1 MLSQTNAYMQSSAPW
16 NLSEPEQQE
25 QLDRVIYLCAE
36 SLRIC
41 GILLQPY
48 MPAKMKQLLDMLGV
62 AEDARM
68 YSNANL
74 GNDQDYGEPKYDI
87 GKDTEV
93 LFPPLT
99 SYF

>member
-1 MLSQTNAYMQSSAPW
+1 MQFSAPW
-16 NLSEPEQQE
+16 NLCEPEKQE
-25 QLDRVIYLCAE
+25 QLDSVIYLCVE

-68 YSNANL
+68 YANAEL
-74 GNDQDYGEPKYDI
+74 GKDQDYGEPEYKV
-87 GKDTEV
+87 GKTEV
-93 LFPPLT
+93 LFPPL
-99 SYF
+99 SSHF

>member
-1 MLSQTNAYMQSSAPW
+1 MQANEPW
-16 NLSEPEQQE
+16 KLINPEQQE
-25 QLDRVIYLCAE
+25 KLDRVIFLCAD

-48 MPAKMKQLLDMLGV
+48 MPTKMKQLLDLLGV

-68 YSNANL
+68 YANASM
-74 GNDQDYGEPKYDI
+74 GADKDFGEPKDKI
-87 GKDTEV
+87 GENSEV

-99 SYF
+99 SNF

>member
-1 MLSQTNAYMQSSAPW
+1 MQSSAPW
-16 NLSEPEQQE
+16 NLCEPEKQG
-25 QLDRVIYLCAE
+25 QLDCVIYLCAE

-68 YSNANL
+68 WVDADL
-74 GNDQDYGEPKYDI
+74 GKDQDYGEPKDEI
-87 GKDTEV
+87 GKETEM
-93 LFPPLT
+93 LFPPLN
-99 SYF
+99 SQF

>member
-1 MLSQTNAYMQSSAPW
+1 MQSSAPW
-16 NLSEPEQQE
+16 NICEPEKQD
-25 QLDRVIYLCAE
+25 QLDCVIYLCAE

-68 YSNANL
+68 YVNASL
-74 GNDQDYGEPKYDI
+74 GKDQDYGESKYEI
-87 GKDTEV
+87 GKESEV
-93 LFPPLT
+93 LFPPL
-99 SYF
+99 SSHF

>member
-1 MLSQTNAYMQSSAPW
+1 MQASEPW
-16 NLSEPEQQE
+16 KLVEPEQQD
-25 QLDRVIYLCAE
+25 QLDRVIYICAE

-48 MPAKMKQLLDMLGV
+48 MPTKMKELLDILGV
-62 AEDARM
+62 ADDARM
-68 YSNANL
+68 YANASI
-74 GNDQDYGEPKYDI
+74 GTDKDYGEAKHEISP
-87 GKDTEV
+87 GTEV

>member
-1 MLSQTNAYMQSSAPW
+1 MQSSAPW
-16 NLSEPEQQE
+16 NLGGPEKQA
-25 QLDRVIYLCAE
+25 QLDSIIYLCAE

-68 YSNANL
+68 YENADL
-74 GNDQDYGEPKYDI
+74 GEDQDYGQPDYEI

-93 LFPPLT
+93 LFPPL
-99 SYF
+99 SSHF